1 MYDSLVWNVF
11 QMRLGLVLVL
21 VKCAGRLFIESIGL
35 HAPAFIL
42 WSPRQKKILL
52 PISWILIQSVARKTE
67 MLSRVAYKS
76 CYRQTAS
83 HSGAGEDIL
92 RKK

>member
-1 MYDSLVWNVF
+1 MHLLSF
-11 QMRLGLVLVL
+11 CEVL
-21 VKCAGRLFIESIGL
+21 A
-35 HAPAFIL
+35 
-42 WSPRQKKILL
+42 KKILL
-52 PISWILIQSVARKTE
+52 PISRILIQSVARK

-76 CYRQTAS
+76 CYRQTES